1 MYKHDPEKIAAM
13 FAIPKIPEPPK
24 HRKTHTKVK
33 KADPNKRLPSRLF
46 DKS

>member
-1 MYKHDPEKIAAM
+1 MYKHDPKKIAAM

-24 HRKTHTKVK
+24 HRKTHAKVSK
-33 KADPNKRLPSRLF
+33 PDLNKRLPVRPV